1 MFRLLSV
8 CCLFCISYFVLS
20 LGPWRVALASE
31 NGNQYKMEKKL
42 LVKEAGGEVLNP
54 ILYGYKMEYK
64 LGRQKWAG

>member
-1 MFRLLSV
+1 MVCNLFFIMFSLSAGGV
-8 CCLFCISYFVLS
+8 
-20 LGPWRVALASE
+20 WHLASE
-31 NGNQYKMEKKL
+31 NGNQYKVEKKL

>member
-1 MFRLLSV
+1 MFSLSAGGV
-8 CCLFCISYFVLS
+8 
-20 LGPWRVALASE
+20 WHLASE
-31 NGNQYKMEKKL
+31 NGNQYKVEKKL